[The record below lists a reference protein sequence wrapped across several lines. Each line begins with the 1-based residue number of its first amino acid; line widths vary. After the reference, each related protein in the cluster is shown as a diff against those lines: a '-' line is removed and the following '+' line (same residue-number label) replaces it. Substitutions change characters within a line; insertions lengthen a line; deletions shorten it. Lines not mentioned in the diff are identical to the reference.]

1 LTNSLRKTIEDLN
14 YDNQVEWNF
23 GFVSKLNWRFV
34 CF

>member
-23 GFVSKLNWRFV
+23 GLVLKLN
-34 CF
+34 